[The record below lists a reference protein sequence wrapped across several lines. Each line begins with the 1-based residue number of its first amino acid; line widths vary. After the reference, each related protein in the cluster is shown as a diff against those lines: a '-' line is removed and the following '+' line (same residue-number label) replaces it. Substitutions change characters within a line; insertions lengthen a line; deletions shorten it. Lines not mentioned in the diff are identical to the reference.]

1 MPSQTRYAR
10 PHQGARSNL
19 CMLPVSKLLRNWT
32 RHEKARRNDLAV
44 QPTRDKP
51 STLLERSR
59 YGQSSVVRVKRT
71 IKAKVTLPPPQ
82 GSMAR
87 TILVADDNP
96 LMRKMLCEIFEAQ
109 EDYDICAEANNG
121 QEAIA
126 LALKHRPE
134 LIILDLS
141 MPIMGGLE
149 ASREL
154 KRIMP
159 GVSII
164 LFTQYADLGNAL
176 SYSGLQ
182 VDRIISKTDARN
194 LIGHVRALIPV

>member
-1 MPSQTRYAR
+1 M
-10 PHQGARSNL
+10 G
-19 CMLPVSKLLRNWT
+19 
-32 RHEKARRNDLAV
+32 
-44 QPTRDKP
+44 
-51 STLLERSR
+51 
-59 YGQSSVVRVKRT
+59 
-71 IKAKVTLPPPQ
+71 
-82 GSMAR
+82 
-87 TILVADDNP
+87 DNP